1 MGYDMVNLEKK
12 VNAALERASETFY
25 LAERAEAALDEYCG
39 LVRATLP
46 VTATLGTNWVWWT
59 YPRPEPHL
67 AGFFLERWKHE
78 RHDGTLS
85 LRNFQAMEALAP
97 GWLAW
102 TKMYACLYRRS
113 PLLELRDYLAALSES
128 INSSSWDSF
137 VEEPLRDWI
146 DDGAKMQ
153 DLPFEDR
160 HSYLTREMAERLI
173 VIRQSTG
180 GWLYGYHKTVFLT
193 DAQVAAAPQG
203 IEKCT
208 EYLDAL
214 IPLRPSFEGIR

>member
-1 MGYDMVNLEKK
+1 MTNLEGHI
-12 VNAALERASETFY
+12 NAALKRASETFY
-25 LAERAEAALDEYCG
+25 LAERPGDALDEYSR

-46 VTATLGTNWVWWT
+46 VTAHLGTPWAWWT

-78 RHDGTLS
+78 RHDGTIS
-85 LRNFQAMEALAP
+85 LRNLRAMEALAT

-102 TKMYACLYRRS
+102 TKTYQSLYRRS
-113 PLLELRDYLAALSES
+113 PLLQLRDCLAALSES

-146 DDGAKMQ
+146 DDGAKPH

-160 HSYLTREMAERLI
+160 HGYLTTEMTNRLI
-173 VIRQSTG
+173 VIRRSTG
-180 GWLYGYHKTVFLT
+180 GWLYGYHRTVFLT
-193 DAQVAAAPQG
+193 DVQVAAAPKDVG
-203 IEKCT
+203 KCT

-214 IPLRPSFEGIR
+214 IPCRPSFEGI